1 MINFKDQIFNCK
13 NIIIFSLDKKNFIKA
28 FTRFITFLYKLN
40 IFIFKIFFIN
50 KKIEEFS
57 SESKRLNEV
66 FVHFATN
73 KGSHFFSDNIK
84 HSSHGYDAF
93 YEKLFKENRTK
104 NLNIMEFGI
113 HHGDS
118 LAALSSYFPNANIV
132 GVDKNPFST
141 NYKSKRIRTL
151 HCDVS
156 SEKNLESL
164 SNYLNKDYDYIIDD
178 ASHNPIHQKLTLFS
192 MFQNLKSGGIFVIEE
207 LNFFQSENNK
217 DDPNQNFLRNLLI
230 DVSKKSETIL
240 KSKYNDKIM
249 DFIDDVQDVEIN
261 KGVLTYKGVNVSE
274 IAFIKKKIIVM
285 NLMV

>member
-1 MINFKDQIFNCK
+1 M
-13 NIIIFSLDKKNFIKA
+13 DKKNFFKA
-28 FTRFITFLYKLN
+28 FTRIITFLYKLN
-40 IFIFKIFFIN
+40 IFILKILFIS
-50 KKIEEFS
+50 KKIKEFPI
-57 SESKRLNEV
+57 ESKTLNEV
-66 FVHFATN
+66 FIHFATN

-84 HSSHGYDAF
+84 HSGHGYDAF

-178 ASHNPIHQKLTLFS
+178 ASHNLSLIH
-192 MFQNLKSGGIFVIEE
+192 I
-207 LNFFQSENNK
+207 
-217 DDPNQNFLRNLLI
+217 
-230 DVSKKSETIL
+230 
-240 KSKYNDKIM
+240 
-249 DFIDDVQDVEIN
+249 
-261 KGVLTYKGVNVSE
+261 
-274 IAFIKKKIIVM
+274 
-285 NLMV
+285 

>member
-50 KKIEEFS
+50 KKIEEFPV
-57 SESKRLNEV
+57 ESKGLNEI
-66 FVHFATN
+66 FIHFATN
-73 KGSHFFSDNIK
+73 KGSHFFYDNIK
-84 HSSHGYDAF
+84 HSGHGYDAF
-93 YEKLFKENRTK
+93 YEKRFKENRTK

-156 SEKNLESL
+156 SEKNLASL

-230 DVSKKSETIL
+230 DVSKKSETTK
-240 KSKYNDKIM
+240 KSKYNNKIIN
-249 DFIDDVQDVEIN
+249 FLNDVEDVEIN
-261 KGVLTYKGVNVSE
+261 KGVLTHNGVNISE
-274 IAFIKKKIIVM
+274 IAFIKKK
-285 NLMV
+285 

>member
-28 FTRFITFLYKLN
+28 FTRFITFLYKLS

-57 SESKRLNEV
+57 VESKRLNEV
-66 FVHFATN
+66 FIHFATN

-84 HSSHGYDAF
+84 HSGHGYDAF

-156 SEKNLESL
+156 SEKNLDSL

-274 IAFIKKKIIVM
+274 IAFIKKK
-285 NLMV
+285 

>member
-57 SESKRLNEV
+57 VESKRLNEV
-66 FVHFATN
+66 FIHFATN
-73 KGSHFFSDNIK
+73 KGSHFFSNNIK
-84 HSSHGYDAF
+84 HSGHGYDAF

-156 SEKNLESL
+156 SEKNLANL

-261 KGVLTYKGVNVSE
+261 KGVLTHKGVNVSE
-274 IAFIKKKIIVM
+274 IAFIKKK
-285 NLMV
+285 

>member
-57 SESKRLNEV
+57 VDSKRLNEV

-84 HSSHGYDAF
+84 HSGHGYDAF

-249 DFIDDVQDVEIN
+249 DFIDHVQDVEIN
-261 KGVLTYKGVNVSE
+261 KGVLTHKGVNVSE
-274 IAFIKKKIIVM
+274 IAFIKKR
-285 NLMV
+285 

>member
-1 MINFKDQIFNCK
+1 MISLKDQIFNCK
-13 NIIIFSLDKKNFIKA
+13 NIIIFSLEKKNFLKA

-40 IFIFKIFFIN
+40 IFIFKILFVS
-50 KKIEEFS
+50 KKIKVFPI
-57 SESKRLNEV
+57 ESKKLNEV
-66 FVHFATN
+66 FIHFATN
-73 KGSHFFSDNIK
+73 KGSHFFSDSIK
-84 HSSHGYDAF
+84 HFGHGYDVF

-113 HHGDS
+113 HHGAS
-118 LAALSSYFPNANIV
+118 LAALSSYFPHANLV
-132 GVDKNPFST
+132 GVDKNPFSS

-178 ASHNPIHQKLTLFS
+178 ASHNPIHQKLTFFS

-207 LNFFQSENNK
+207 LNFFQSEVNK

-240 KSKYNDKIM
+240 KSKYNNKII
-249 DFIDDVQDVEIN
+249 DFIEDVQDVEIN
-261 KGVLTYKGVNVSE
+261 KGVLTHKGVNVSE
-274 IAFIKKKIIVM
+274 IAFIKKK
-285 NLMV
+285 

>member
-1 MINFKDQIFNCK
+1 MISLKDQIFNCK
-13 NIIIFSLDKKNFIKA
+13 NIIIFSLEKKNFLKA

-40 IFIFKIFFIN
+40 IFIFKILFIS
-50 KKIEEFS
+50 KKIKVFPI
-57 SESKRLNEV
+57 ESKKLNEV
-66 FVHFATN
+66 FIHFATN
-73 KGSHFFSDNIK
+73 KGSHFFSDSIK
-84 HSSHGYDAF
+84 HFGHGYDVF

-113 HHGDS
+113 HHGAS
-118 LAALSSYFPNANIV
+118 LAALSSYFPHANLV
-132 GVDKNPFST
+132 GVDKNPFSS

-156 SEKNLESL
+156 SEKNLDSL

-178 ASHNPIHQKLTLFS
+178 ASHNPIHQKLTFFS

-207 LNFFQSENNK
+207 LNFFQSEVNK

-240 KSKYNDKIM
+240 KSKYNNKII
-249 DFIDDVQDVEIN
+249 DFIEDVQDVEIN
-261 KGVLTYKGVNVSE
+261 KGVLTHKGVNVSE
-274 IAFIKKKIIVM
+274 IAFIKKK
-285 NLMV
+285 

>member
-57 SESKRLNEV
+57 FESKRLNEV

-84 HSSHGYDAF
+84 HSGHGYDAF

-141 NYKSKRIRTL
+141 NYKSKKIRTL

-249 DFIDDVQDVEIN
+249 NFIDDVQDVEIN
-261 KGVLTYKGVNVSE
+261 KGVLTHNGVNVSE
-274 IAFIKKKIIVM
+274 IAFIKKK
-285 NLMV
+285 

>member
-1 MINFKDQIFNCK
+1 M
-13 NIIIFSLDKKNFIKA
+13 DKKNFFKA

-40 IFIFKIFFIN
+40 IFILKILFIN
-50 KKIEEFS
+50 KKIKEFPI
-57 SESKRLNEV
+57 ESKTLNEV
-66 FVHFATN
+66 FIHFATN

-84 HSSHGYDAF
+84 HSGHGYDAF
-93 YEKLFKENRTK
+93 YEKFFKENRTK

-132 GVDKNPFST
+132 GVDRNPFST

-230 DVSKKSETIL
+230 DVSKKSQTIL
-240 KSKYNDKIM
+240 KSKYNDKII
-249 DFIDDVQDVEIN
+249 DFINDVKDVEIN
-261 KGVLTYKGVNVSE
+261 KGVLTHKGVNVSE
-274 IAFIKKKIIVM
+274 IAFIKKK
-285 NLMV
+285 

>member
-1 MINFKDQIFNCK
+1 MISLKDQIFNCK
-13 NIIIFSLDKKNFIKA
+13 NIIIFSLEKKNFLKA

-40 IFIFKIFFIN
+40 IFIFKILFIS
-50 KKIEEFS
+50 KKIKVFPI
-57 SESKRLNEV
+57 ESKKLNEV
-66 FVHFATN
+66 FIHFATN
-73 KGSHFFSDNIK
+73 KGSHFFSDSIK
-84 HSSHGYDAF
+84 HFGHGYDVF

-113 HHGDS
+113 HHGAS
-118 LAALSSYFPNANIV
+118 LAALSSYFPHANIV
-132 GVDKNPFST
+132 GVDKNPFSS

-178 ASHNPIHQKLTLFS
+178 ASHNPIHQKLTFFS

-207 LNFFQSENNK
+207 LNFFQSEVNK
-217 DDPNQNFLRNLLI
+217 DDPSQNFLRNLLI

-240 KSKYNDKIM
+240 KSKYNNKII
-249 DFIDDVQDVEIN
+249 DFIEDVQDVEIN
-261 KGVLTYKGVNVSE
+261 KGVLSHKGVNVSE
-274 IAFIKKKIIVM
+274 IAFIKKK
-285 NLMV
+285 

>member
-57 SESKRLNEV
+57 VESKQLNEV
-66 FVHFATN
+66 FIHFATN

-84 HSSHGYDAF
+84 HSGHGYDAF

-178 ASHNPIHQKLTLFS
+178 ASHNPIHQKLTFFS

-207 LNFFQSENNK
+207 LNFFQSEVNK

-240 KSKYNDKIM
+240 KSKYNNKIM
-249 DFIDDVQDVEIN
+249 DFIEDVQDVEIN
-261 KGVLTYKGVNVSE
+261 KGVLTHKGVNVSE
-274 IAFIKKKIIVM
+274 IAFIKKK
-285 NLMV
+285 

>member
-50 KKIEEFS
+50 KKIEEFPV
-57 SESKRLNEV
+57 ESKRLNEV
-66 FVHFATN
+66 FIHFATN

-84 HSSHGYDAF
+84 HSGHGYDAF

-164 SNYLNKDYDYIIDD
+164 SNYLNKNYDYIIDD

-261 KGVLTYKGVNVSE
+261 KGVLTHKGVNVSE
-274 IAFIKKKIIVM
+274 IAFIKKK
-285 NLMV
+285 

>member
-57 SESKRLNEV
+57 VESTRLNEV
-66 FVHFATN
+66 FIHFATN
-73 KGSHFFSDNIK
+73 KGSHFFSNNIK
-84 HSSHGYDAF
+84 HSGHGYDAF

-132 GVDKNPFST
+132 GVDRNPFST

-240 KSKYNDKIM
+240 KSKYNDKII
-249 DFIDDVQDVEIN
+249 DFIDDVQDVKIN
-261 KGVLTYKGVNVSE
+261 KGVLTHKGVNVSE
-274 IAFIKKKIIVM
+274 IAFIKKK
-285 NLMV
+285 

>member
-57 SESKRLNEV
+57 VESKRLNEV
-66 FVHFATN
+66 FIHFATN
-73 KGSHFFSDNIK
+73 KGSHFFSNNIK
-84 HSSHGYDAF
+84 HSGHGYDAF

-118 LAALSSYFPNANIV
+118 LAALSSYFPNAKIV

-274 IAFIKKKIIVM
+274 IAFIKKK
-285 NLMV
+285 

>member
-57 SESKRLNEV
+57 VESKRLNEV
-66 FVHFATN
+66 FIHFATN
-73 KGSHFFSDNIK
+73 KGSHFFSNNIK
-84 HSSHGYDAF
+84 HSGHGYDAF

-118 LAALSSYFPNANIV
+118 LAALSSYFPNAKIV
-132 GVDKNPFST
+132 GVDKNPFSA

-274 IAFIKKKIIVM
+274 IAFIKKK
-285 NLMV
+285 

>member
-50 KKIEEFS
+50 KKIEEFPV
-57 SESKRLNEV
+57 ESKRLNEV
-66 FVHFATN
+66 FIHFATN

-84 HSSHGYDAF
+84 HSGHGYDAF

-249 DFIDDVQDVEIN
+249 NFIDDVQDVEIN
-261 KGVLTYKGVNVSE
+261 KGVLTHKGVNVSE
-274 IAFIKKKIIVM
+274 IAFIKKK
-285 NLMV
+285 

>member
-50 KKIEEFS
+50 KKIEDFPV
-57 SESKRLNEV
+57 ESKRLNEV
-66 FVHFATN
+66 FIHFKTN

-84 HSSHGYDAF
+84 HSGHGYDAF
-93 YEKLFKENRTK
+93 YEKLFRENRTK

-118 LAALSSYFPNANIV
+118 LAALSSYFPNSNIV

-217 DDPNQNFLRNLLI
+217 DDSNQNFLRNLLI

-261 KGVLTYKGVNVSE
+261 KGVLTHKGGNVSE
-274 IAFIKKKIIVM
+274 IAFIKKK
-285 NLMV
+285 

>member
-28 FTRFITFLYKLN
+28 FTRFITFLYKLS

-57 SESKRLNEV
+57 VESKRLNEV
-66 FVHFATN
+66 FIHFATN
-73 KGSHFFSDNIK
+73 KGSHFFSNNIK
-84 HSSHGYDAF
+84 HSGHGYDAF

-156 SEKNLESL
+156 SEKNLASL

-249 DFIDDVQDVEIN
+249 DFIDDVQNVEIN
-261 KGVLTYKGVNVSE
+261 KGVLTHKEVNVSE
-274 IAFIKKKIIVM
+274 IAFIKKK
-285 NLMV
+285 

>member
-57 SESKRLNEV
+57 VESTRLNEV
-66 FVHFATN
+66 FIHFATN
-73 KGSHFFSDNIK
+73 KGSHFFSNNIK
-84 HSSHGYDAF
+84 HSGHGYDAF

-240 KSKYNDKIM
+240 KSKYNDKII
-249 DFIDDVQDVEIN
+249 DFIDDVQDVKIN
-261 KGVLTYKGVNVSE
+261 KGVLTHKGVNVSE
-274 IAFIKKKIIVM
+274 IAFIKKK
-285 NLMV
+285 

>member
-57 SESKRLNEV
+57 VESTRLNEV
-66 FVHFATN
+66 FIHFATN
-73 KGSHFFSDNIK
+73 KGSHFFSNNIK
-84 HSSHGYDAF
+84 HSGHGYDAF

-141 NYKSKRIRTL
+141 NYRSKRIRTL

-156 SEKNLESL
+156 SEKNLASL

-230 DVSKKSETIL
+230 DVSKKSKTIL

-261 KGVLTYKGVNVSE
+261 KGVLTHKEVNVSE
-274 IAFIKKKIIVM
+274 IAFIKKK
-285 NLMV
+285 

>member
-57 SESKRLNEV
+57 VESKRLNEV
-66 FVHFATN
+66 FIHFATN
-73 KGSHFFSDNIK
+73 KGSHFFSNNIK
-84 HSSHGYDAF
+84 HSGHGYDAF

-118 LAALSSYFPNANIV
+118 LAALSSYFPNAKIV

-217 DDPNQNFLRNLLI
+217 DDSNQNFLRNLLI

-274 IAFIKKKIIVM
+274 IAFIKKK
-285 NLMV
+285 

>member
-84 HSSHGYDAF
+84 HSGHGYDAF

-178 ASHNPIHQKLTLFS
+178 ASHNPIHQKLTFFS
-192 MFQNLKSGGIFVIEE
+192 MFKNLKSGGIFVIEE

-261 KGVLTYKGVNVSE
+261 KGVLTHKGVNVSE
-274 IAFIKKKIIVM
+274 IAFIKKR
-285 NLMV
+285 

>member
-57 SESKRLNEV
+57 VESTRLNEV
-66 FVHFATN
+66 FIHFATN

-84 HSSHGYDAF
+84 HSGHGYDVF
-93 YEKLFKENRTK
+93 YEKFFKENRTK

-132 GVDKNPFST
+132 GVDRNPFST

-230 DVSKKSETIL
+230 DVSKKSKTIL

-261 KGVLTYKGVNVSE
+261 KGVLTHKEVNVSE
-274 IAFIKKKIIVM
+274 IAFIKKK
-285 NLMV
+285 